1 MKIAIVGV
9 PGWSKRLQPKL
20 GGGFD
25 IVEVDAS
32 EGEQLA
38 LALADADIVIS
49 GRFNARTAALCRSLK
64 LLICPWAGTE
74 NIDRYALPPGVK
86 FVNAGGTEEPIA
98 EHVIGVL
105 VALRRRLLDADRKLR
120 DGIWAYGFWGGAF
133 VEEILGS
140 TLGLLG
146 YGRIGREVVKRAAA
160 FGVRCRA
167 LTLHPERIAAAEAAC
182 EVGPLADP
190 ASVDSLVAWSD
201 ALVICCELSD
211 LTRGMLAGRRLGLMK
226 PTAVLIN
233 VARAPIVVERDLYE
247 TLRDKRIAGA
257 ALDVWYQYPRTRG
270 ERAVPS
276 AFPFGDL
283 DNVIMTPHYSG
294 WTAAALERRVEGI
307 ARTIRSF
314 AAEPSSAR
322 G

>member
-9 PGWSKRLQPKL
+9 PGWSERLRAKL
-20 GGGFD
+20 GDGAD
-25 IVEVDAS
+25 IVEVDPS
-32 EGEQLA
+32 ERAQLA
-38 LALADADIVIS
+38 RVLADADIVIS
-49 GRFNARTAALCRSLK
+49 GRFNARTAALCHSLK

-74 NIDRYALPPGVK
+74 NMDRSALPPGVK
-86 FVNAGGTEEPIA
+86 FTNAGGTEEPIA

-120 DGIWAYGFWGGAF
+120 DGIWASGFWGGAL
-133 VEEILGS
+133 VEEVLGS

-167 LTLHPERIAAAEAAC
+167 LTLHPERVATSDAAC
-182 EVGPLADP
+182 EVGALADP

-211 LTRGMLAGRRLGLMK
+211 LTRGMLDGRRLGLMK
-226 PTAVLIN
+226 PNAVLIN
-233 VARAPIVVERDLYE
+233 VARAPIVVERELYE

-257 ALDVWYQYPRTRG
+257 ALDVWYQYPKAAG

-276 AFPFGDL
+276 AFPFGKL
-283 DNVIMTPHYSG
+283 ENVIMTPHYSG
-294 WTAAALERRVEGI
+294 WTAAA
-307 ARTIRSF
+307 
-314 AAEPSSAR
+314 
-322 G
+322 

>member
-9 PGWSKRLQPKL
+9 PGWSERLRSKI
-20 GGGFD
+20 GDGFD
-25 IVEVDAS
+25 IVEVDPS
-32 EGEQLA
+32 NKEQMARA
-38 LALADADIVIS
+38 LAGADIVIS
-49 GRFNARTAALCRSLK
+49 GRFNAKLAALCRSLK
-64 LLICPWAGTE
+64 LLICPWAGTD
-74 NIDRYALPPGVK
+74 NIDRSALPPGVG
-86 FVNAGGTEEPIA
+86 FVNSGGTEEPIA
-98 EHVIGVL
+98 EHVIGAL
-105 VALRRRLLDADRKLR
+105 VALRRHFFDADRKLR
-120 DGIWAYGFWGGAF
+120 DGIWAYGFLGGVF
-133 VEEILGS
+133 GEEVLGS
-140 TLGLLG
+140 TMGLLG

-167 LTLHPERIAAAEAAC
+167 LTLHPERIAASEAAC

-211 LTRGMLAGRRLGLMK
+211 LTRGMLDGRRLASMK
-226 PTAVLIN
+226 PNAVLIN

-257 ALDVWYQYPRTRG
+257 ALDVWYQYPKAAG
-270 ERAVPS
+270 ERAAPS
-276 AFPFGDL
+276 AFPFAEL

-314 AAEPSSAR
+314 ATESSSAT

>member
-1 MKIAIVGV
+1 M
-9 PGWSKRLQPKL
+9 
-20 GGGFD
+20 
-25 IVEVDAS
+25 
-32 EGEQLA
+32 
-38 LALADADIVIS
+38 
-49 GRFNARTAALCRSLK
+49 
-64 LLICPWAGTE
+64 
-74 NIDRYALPPGVK
+74 
-86 FVNAGGTEEPIA
+86 
-98 EHVIGVL
+98 
-105 VALRRRLLDADRKLR
+105 
-120 DGIWAYGFWGGAF
+120 
-133 VEEILGS
+133 
-140 TLGLLG
+140 GLLG

-160 FGVRCRA
+160 FGVRCRG
-167 LTLHPERIAAAEAAC
+167 LTLHPERIAASEAAC

-211 LTRGMLAGRRLGLMK
+211 LTRGMLDGRRLALMK
-226 PTAVLIN
+226 PNAVLIN

-257 ALDVWYQYPRTRG
+257 VLDVWYQYPKAAG
-270 ERAVPS
+270 ERAAPS
-276 AFPFGDL
+276 AFPFGQL

-314 AAEPSSAR
+314 ATESSSAT